1 MIAIA
6 PIPIPVA
13 RAVLVIL
20 VIVVPATRPTI
31 VDTLVPTFAEVPVPA
46 ATVTD
51 QDYIGLDRRL
61 FGERKRQR
69 VGIACSQ
76 YGHSADG
83 DGQSKRC
90 KRQRS
95 LDGSKMNVGGAIVVS
110 REHKVPRIR
119 AASKFSNNGIKR

>member
-51 QDYIGLDRRL
+51 QDYIGLGRRL

-83 DGQSKRC
+83 DMDIAPMATVKAS
-90 KRQRS
+90 
-95 LDGSKMNVGGAIVVS
+95 DANV
-110 REHKVPRIR
+110 RDPLTDRR
-119 AASKFSNNGIKR
+119 